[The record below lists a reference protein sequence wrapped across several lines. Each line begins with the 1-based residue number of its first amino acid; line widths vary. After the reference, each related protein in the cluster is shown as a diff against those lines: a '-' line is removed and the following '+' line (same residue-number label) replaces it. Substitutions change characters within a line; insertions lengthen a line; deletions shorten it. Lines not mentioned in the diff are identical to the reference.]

1 MYCLAAV
8 IENENRESLIPEVSF
23 NPSGSMFA
31 VSFTENNEVRIFDS
45 HTRSVLRVYKNPDAR
60 FDHPHGVLMTDKHI
74 IISNGHG
81 FTRPCTLNIYRIDDP
96 SDKPASVYETPF
108 EKLREGHSLA
118 INGSRLVISYCENK
132 NKHRIK
138 AKTGAIVSYRF
149 DDESG
154 VISEPIGIRE
164 SCFNKYG
171 DTKGVSFNGDG
182 TKIYVSF
189 NSTVKPIT
197 KFDDFL
203 LAFKRAINLLKKKG
217 ARELAVEMLS
227 NASGWPSL
235 KNGIAVFNI
244 NDDGELSKEPFEV
257 LLRKEFCRLENINIV
272 GDKVVITDTI
282 NNAVYLHDLN
292 NDPQL
297 ENPVQ
302 TITEYSTLPHGAKF
316 SPDMNILVVTNYGLN
331 VMNNKIQ
338 WGSFTSP
345 RGDNIFVYELQVL

>member
-1 MYCLAAV
+1 MYCLTTV
-8 IENENRESLIPEVSF
+8 IQNENKESLIPEVSF

-45 HTRSVLRVYKNPDAR
+45 QTRSVLRVYKNPDAR

-81 FTRPCTLNIYRIDDP
+81 FTRPCTLNIYHIDDP
-96 SDKPASVYETPF
+96 SGKPARVYETPF
-108 EKLREGHSLA
+108 ENLREGHSLA

-132 NKHRIK
+132 NKHA

-149 DDESG
+149 DDNSG
-154 VISEPIGIRE
+154 VISEPIDIRE

-171 DTKGVSFNGDG
+171 ESKGVSFNGDG

-189 NSTVKPIT
+189 SSKQKSIA
-197 KFDDFL
+197 KLDDFL
-203 LAFKRAINLLKKKG
+203 LVFKRAKNLLKKKG
-217 ARELAVEMLS
+217 AREFSEKVLA
-227 NASGWPSL
+227 NASVWSSL
-235 KNGIAVFNI
+235 KNGIAIFNI
-244 NDDGELSKEPFEV
+244 NDDGEFSKEPCEV
-257 LLRKEFCRLENINIV
+257 LLRKKFCRLENINIV
-272 GDKVVITDTI
+272 DDKVVITDTI

-292 NDPQL
+292 NDPEL
-297 ENPVQ
+297 KNPVQ
-302 TITEYSTLPHGAKF
+302 TITEYSTLPHGAKL

-331 VMNNKIQ
+331 VKNKRIR

-345 RGDNIFVYELQVL
+345 RGDNIFVYELQEQ